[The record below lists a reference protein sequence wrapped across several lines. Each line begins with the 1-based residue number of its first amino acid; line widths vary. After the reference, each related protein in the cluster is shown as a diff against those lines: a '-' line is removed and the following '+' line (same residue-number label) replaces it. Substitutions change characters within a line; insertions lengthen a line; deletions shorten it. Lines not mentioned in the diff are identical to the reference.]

1 MNFKQQLN
9 KVRELKINI
18 LALEIANEVEAFD
31 YNNILSDEDFE
42 RICSIVF
49 DYYLDTENI
58 SISDIVRFIFSL
70 IENEKTIDGII
81 DMDKYD
87 FIDQLI
93 FGILI

>member
-1 MNFKQQLN
+1 MNFKEQLN
-9 KVRELKINI
+9 KVRELEINI
-18 LALEIANEVEAFD
+18 LELEIANEVEAFD

-42 RICSIVF
+42 RVCSIVL

-58 SISDIVRFIFSL
+58 PISDIIKFIFSL
-70 IENEKTIDGII
+70 IENEKTIDEII